1 VIYSNT
7 LQSERI
13 DVTAQVLV
21 PYLNLFTTNT
31 HQKRGKIQ
39 KKEMEN
45 EGNGGTVTGL
55 CIHIN
60 LIVSMHKY
68 FNSIT
73 IAVLYGPTNTEAYYI
88 TLHIL
93 HRPSGR
99 RRRLQGESY
108 NFPNCF
114 PLAM

>member
-1 VIYSNT
+1 
-7 LQSERI
+7 
-13 DVTAQVLV
+13 
-21 PYLNLFTTNT
+21 
-31 HQKRGKIQ
+31 
-39 KKEMEN
+39 MEN

-99 RRRLQGESY
+99 RRGTQGEKAENATTQRCQLRIFY
-108 NFPNCF
+108 NAHR
-114 PLAM
+114 LGAVLIYTTIMRV